1 MDMIPLGVR
10 SIASG
15 ETNRI
20 GKKGRTK
27 IGEGDLSEYQS
38 EIDLVISK
46 KE

>member
-27 IGEGDLSEYQS
+27 IGGGIYQNIKVTS
-38 EIDLVISK
+38 ILLFSK